1 MYDTIHLSYCTINIK
16 LWIEESKRTSG
27 IFLIIRNSLK
37 SHNTKVSQSLN
48 DSHVFIFIMIIIT
61 FQVIA
66 CLGKLLLLYYWY
78 IKLYTLRI
86 CGANSSP
93 ARKILLVLN
102 FYSTSNSMCI
112 FILSKFLKSRFYN
125 GTIQFIIIISI

>member
-16 LWIEESKRTSG
+16 LWIEESKCTSG

-48 DSHVFIFIMIIIT
+48 DSHVFTFIMIIIT